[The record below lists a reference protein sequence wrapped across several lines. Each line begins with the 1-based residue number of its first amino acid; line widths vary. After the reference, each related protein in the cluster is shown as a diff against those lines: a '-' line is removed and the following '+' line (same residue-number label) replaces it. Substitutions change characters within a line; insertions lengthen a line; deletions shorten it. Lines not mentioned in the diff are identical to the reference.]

1 MSNWPGAQSRRNTN
15 VLEQDMRLV
24 FHQRSMLPN
33 IFWNVP
39 HIFFGSAPKY
49 IESRNGFQD
58 ALGAQTSL
66 LMLIGLLTHIQAQQP
81 PPP

>member
-1 MSNWPGAQSRRNTN
+1 
-15 VLEQDMRLV
+15 
-24 FHQRSMLPN
+24 MLPN

-39 HIFFGSAPKY
+39 HIFLGSAPKY